1 MDASGDGKTG
11 QVITQIVD
19 ADRSQ
24 IFFLTSIINS
34 SEDAIICKTP
44 EGLITSWN
52 PAAERIF
59 GYRAEEVIGKPLS
72 VLESPDKQGEMF
84 RLLEKVR
91 NGESVDHYE
100 THRNRKDGSKIHIS
114 LTVSLIHSPAGELV
128 GIASI
133 ARDTTEH
140 NRIVADYRR
149 IFETTGDG
157 ILILDGETGE
167 ILDVNPFLVW
177 LLDYS
182 REDLLGKKL
191 WDIGVWSDVAAS
203 KASFAELQQKEYLRY
218 EDYPLVAKGGRK
230 IFVEFISNVYSTGAA
245 KLIQCNIRDMTSH
258 KASEESMAVSESRY
272 RRLFEAAQDGILI
285 LDAATGKITDVNPF
299 LIDMLGYSREE
310 FVGKRLWE
318 IGPFKDKE
326 ASKRAYL
333 ELSTKSYIRYE
344 DLPLEASDGRHCA
357 VEFVS
362 NVYLVGQEKVI
373 QCNIRDITA
382 RKKLEKERAQTLLQL
397 EAVLDNINDGVII
410 ADLDGT
416 ILAMNKE
423 ALALHGFKN
432 SRQFLEYQEI
442 FEQIDDEGRPV
453 TIDDGPLERAL
464 RGERFVD
471 HEMRLRC
478 KDSGKVWIASYSGT
492 MVHNKVGEAILA
504 VITLRDITGRKQ
516 VEEDLRIAKEQLEMI
531 TDTMPVGVVRCGRDY
546 RYLWGSSAFVRWLQR
561 MPEEIIG
568 HSIKEVLGDTAF
580 ETLSPYFELALAG
593 QKVDYETRVNF
604 KGLGLRWITVKDT
617 PTYDTSG
624 QPDGWVSVI
633 MDITHRKK
641 LEALIEELNADL
653 TARVSELEETNQ
665 ELDAFN
671 RMVSHDLRQPLNT
684 IGTSCQALELLCGD
698 KLDDECKKYVQIAY
712 DRVLAM
718 SGLIE
723 ALLRFSRM
731 AHSEP
736 RLEEI
741 NLSEIANNVFLEFK
755 LVDPD
760 RRVTFKAPESLT
772 AIGDPNL
779 MHSVLQNLI
788 GNAWKYT
795 GKTEAPVIE
804 LGVTEVAGE
813 QVYFVRDN
821 GIGFAPTDAGKLF
834 TPFERLPGSEV
845 FKGNGIG
852 LATVDRIIR
861 RHKGRIRAE
870 GEPGKGATFYFTLP
884 GKGVT
889 SKLE

>member
-1 MDASGDGKTG
+1 MEATGAGNTG

-19 ADRSQ
+19 ADQSQ
-24 IFFLTSIINS
+24 IFFLASILNS

-52 PAAERIF
+52 PAAEHIF
-59 GYRAEEVIGKPLS
+59 GYQPEEVIGKPLS

-84 RLLEKVR
+84 DLLEKVR

-100 THRNRKDGSKIHIS
+100 THRSRKDGSKIHIS
-114 LTVSLIHSPAGELV
+114 LTVSPIHSPTGQLV

-133 ARDTTEH
+133 ARDITER

-157 ILILDGETGE
+157 ILILDAETGQ

-230 IFVEFISNVYSTGAA
+230 IFVEFISNVYSTGGA

-258 KASEESMAVSESRY
+258 KAIEESMAVSESRY
-272 RRLFEAAQDGILI
+272 RRLFEAEQDGVLI
-285 LDAATGKITDVNPF
+285 LDAATGEITDVNPF

-333 ELSTKSYIRYE
+333 ELSSKSYIRYE
-344 DLPLEASDGRHCA
+344 DLPLEASDGRQCA

-382 RKKLEKERAQTLLQL
+382 RKKLEQEREQTLLQL

-416 ILAMNKE
+416 IVAMNKE

-442 FEQIDDEGRPV
+442 FERIDDAGRPV
-453 TIDDGPLERAL
+453 SIDDGPLERTL

-471 HEMRLRC
+471 HEMRLRR
-478 KDSGKVWIASYSGT
+478 KDSGQVWIASYSGT
-492 MVHNKVGEAILA
+492 MVHDVAGEAILA
-504 VITLRDITGRKQ
+504 VITLRDITGRKRA
-516 VEEDLRIAKEQLEMI
+516 EEDLRIAKEQLQMI
-531 TDTMPVGVVRCGRDY
+531 TDTMPVGVVRCSRDY
-546 RYLWGSSAFVRWLQR
+546 RYLWGSSAFAKWLER
-561 MPEEIIG
+561 LPEGIVG
-568 HSIKEVLGDTAF
+568 HSIQEVLGDAAF
-580 ETLSPYFELALAG
+580 ATLAPHFQQALSG
-593 QKVDYETRVNF
+593 QRVEYEARVDF
-604 KGLGLRWITVKDT
+604 KGLGSRWITEKDT
-617 PTYDTSG
+617 PTYDASG
-624 QPDGWVSVI
+624 QPDGWVSVV
-633 MDITHRKK
+633 MDITHRKE
-641 LEALIEELNADL
+641 LEARIEALNGEL

-684 IGTSCQALELLCGD
+684 IGTSCQVLEMVCGD
-698 KLDDECKKYVQIAY
+698 QLGEEGKKYVRIAY
-712 DRVLAM
+712 DRVLVM

-723 ALLRFSRM
+723 ALLKFSRM
-731 AHSEP
+731 AHTQP
-736 RLEEI
+736 RLEKI
-741 NLSEIANNVFLEFK
+741 NLSEIAYSVYLELK
-755 LVDPD
+755 LGDPD
-760 RRVTFKAPESLT
+760 RRVTFKAPESLP

-779 MHSVLQNLI
+779 LHSVMQNLI

-795 GKTEAPVIE
+795 GTRKDAVIE
-804 LGVTEVAGE
+804 LGATETGGE
-813 QVYFVRDN
+813 PVYFLRDN
-821 GIGFAPTDAGKLF
+821 GIGFATADAGKLF

-845 FKGNGIG
+845 FQGNGIG
-852 LATVDRIIR
+852 LATVERIIR
-861 RHKGRIRAE
+861 RHKGRTRAE
-870 GEPGKGATFYFTLP
+870 GELGKGATFYFTLP
-884 GKGVT
+884 AST
-889 SKLE
+889 

>member
-1 MDASGDGKTG
+1 MDATGDGKTG
-11 QVITQIVD
+11 QVITQIED
-19 ADRSQ
+19 ADKSQ

-34 SEDAIICKTP
+34 SEDAIICQTP
-44 EGLITSWN
+44 QGVITSWN

-59 GYRAEEVIGKPLS
+59 GYQAAEVIGKQLS
-72 VLESPDKQGEMF
+72 VLESPDKQGEMSE
-84 RLLEKVR
+84 LLEKVR
-91 NGESVDHYE
+91 SGARVDRYE
-100 THRNRKDGSKIHIS
+100 THRKRKDGSVVHIS
-114 LTVSLIHSPAGELV
+114 LTISPIHSPAGQLV

-133 ARDTTEH
+133 ARDTTER
-140 NRIVADYRR
+140 NRMVADYRR

-157 ILILDGETGE
+157 ILILDADTGE

-191 WDIGVWSDVAAS
+191 WDIGLWSDVAAS

-230 IFVEFISNVYSTGAA
+230 IFVEFISSVYSTGGA

-258 KASEESMAVSESRY
+258 KAIEESMAVSESRY
-272 RRLFEAAQDGILI
+272 RRLFETAQDGILI
-285 LDAATGKITDVNPF
+285 LNADTGEITDVNPF

-333 ELSTKSYIRYE
+333 ELSSESYIRYE
-344 DLPLEASDGRHCA
+344 DLPLEASDGRQCA

-362 NVYLVGQEKVI
+362 NVYFVGQAKVI
-373 QCNIRDITA
+373 QCNIRDITT
-382 RKKLEKERAQTLLQL
+382 RKKLEQEREATLLQL

-410 ADLDGT
+410 AGLDGT

-432 SRQFLEYQEI
+432 SQQFLKYQEI
-442 FEQIDDEGRPV
+442 FEQIDNEGRPV
-453 TIDDGPLERAL
+453 PIDDGPLERAL

-471 HEMRLRC
+471 HEMRLRH

-492 MVHNKVGEAILA
+492 VVHDKAGESILA
-504 VITLRDITGRKQ
+504 VITLRDITGRKL
-516 VEEDLRIAKEQLEMI
+516 VEEDLRVAKEQLQMI
-531 TDTMPVGVVRCGRDY
+531 TDTMPVGVVRCSRDH
-546 RYLWGSSAFVRWLQR
+546 RYLWGSSAFVKWLR
-561 MPEEIIG
+561 RTPEEIIG
-568 HSIKEVLGDTAF
+568 HSIKEVLGDRAYQ
-580 ETLSPYFELALAG
+580 TLSPYIEQALAG
-593 QKVDYETRVNF
+593 QKVEYETSVNV

-624 QPDGWVSVI
+624 RPDGWVSVI
-633 MDITHRKK
+633 MDITRRKE
-641 LEALIEELNADL
+641 LEAQIEALNADL
-653 TARVSELEETNQ
+653 TARVRELEETNQ

-671 RMVSHDLRQPLNT
+671 RMASHDLRQPLNT

-723 ALLRFSRM
+723 ALLKFSRM

-741 NLSEIANNVFLEFK
+741 NLSEMSNNVYLELK
-755 LVDPD
+755 LADPE
-760 RRVTFKAPESLT
+760 RRATFKCSENLT

-779 MHSVLQNLI
+779 MYSVLQNLI

-795 GKTEAPVIE
+795 GQKEDAVIE
-804 LGVTEVAGE
+804 LGATEIAGE
-813 QVYFVRDN
+813 RVYFVRDN
-821 GIGFAPTDAGKLF
+821 GIGFAPADMGKLF
-834 TPFERLPGSEV
+834 APFQRLPGSEV

-861 RHKGRIRAE
+861 RHKGRLRAE

-884 GKGVT
+884 VKGV
-889 SKLE
+889 SR

>member
-1 MDASGDGKTG
+1 MEANGDGNTG
-11 QVITQIVD
+11 QVITQIAD
-19 ADRSQ
+19 ADKSQ

-44 EGLITSWN
+44 DGVIASWN
-52 PAAERIF
+52 PAAERMF
-59 GYRAEEVIGKPLS
+59 GYQAEEVIGKPLS
-72 VLESPDKQGEMF
+72 VLESPDKQGEMSE
-84 RLLEKVR
+84 LLEKVR
-91 NGESVDHYE
+91 KGEGVDHYE
-100 THRNRKDGSKIHIS
+100 THRSRKDGSVIHIS
-114 LTVSLIHSPAGELV
+114 LTISLIHSPEGQLV

-133 ARDTTEH
+133 ARDMTER

-157 ILILDGETGE
+157 ILILDAQTGE

-182 REDLLGKKL
+182 RDDLLGKKL

-218 EDYPLVAKGGRK
+218 ENYPLVAKGGRR
-230 IFVEFISNVYSTGAA
+230 IFVEFISNVYLAGGA

-258 KASEESMAVSESRY
+258 KASEESMVVSESRY

-285 LDAATGKITDVNPF
+285 LNADTGEITDVNPF
-299 LIDMLGYSREE
+299 LVDMLGYSREE

-318 IGPFKDKE
+318 IGSFKDKE
-326 ASKRAYL
+326 ASKRAYQ
-333 ELSTKSYIRYE
+333 ELSSKSYIRYD
-344 DLPLEASDGRHCA
+344 DLPLEARDGRQCA

-382 RKKLEKERAQTLLQL
+382 RKKLEQEREQILLKL
-397 EAVLDNINDGVII
+397 EAVLDNINDGVVI
-410 ADLDGT
+410 AGLDGT
-416 ILAMNKE
+416 VLAMNKE
-423 ALALHGFKN
+423 ALALHGFKS
-432 SRQFLEYQEI
+432 SRQFLKYQEI
-442 FEQIDDEGRPV
+442 FEQIDNEGRPV
-453 TIDDGPLERAL
+453 PIDDGPLERAL

-471 HEMRLRC
+471 HEMRLRH

-492 MVHNKVGEAILA
+492 VVHNKLGEAILA
-504 VITLRDITGRKQ
+504 VITLRDITGRKL
-516 VEEDLRIAKEQLEMI
+516 VEEDLRVAQEQLQMI
-531 TDTMPVGVVRCGRDY
+531 TDTMPVGVVRCSRDY
-546 RYLWGSSAFVRWLQR
+546 RYLWGSSAFVNWLQR
-561 MPEEIIG
+561 IPEGIIG
-568 HSIKEVLGDTAF
+568 HSIKEVLGDMAY
-580 ETLSPYFELALAG
+580 ETLSPYFERALAG
-593 QKVDYETRVNF
+593 QKVEYETRVNF

-633 MDITHRKK
+633 MDITHRKE
-641 LEALIEELNADL
+641 LEAQIKALNADL
-653 TARVSELEETNQ
+653 TARVCELEEANQ

-671 RMVSHDLRQPLNT
+671 RMASHDLRQPLNT

-698 KLDDECKKYVQIAY
+698 KLDDECKKYVHTAY

-718 SGLIE
+718 NGLIE

-731 AHSEP
+731 AHTEP
-736 RLEEI
+736 RLEKI
-741 NLSEIANNVFLEFK
+741 DLSEMSSNVCLELK
-755 LVDPD
+755 LADPE
-760 RRVTFKAPESLT
+760 RRVTFTAPESLT

-779 MHSVLQNLI
+779 VYSVLQNLI

-795 GKTEAPVIE
+795 GKKEDAVIE
-804 LGVTEVAGE
+804 LGATEIAGE
-813 QVYFVRDN
+813 RVYFVRDN
-821 GIGFAPTDAGKLF
+821 GIGFAPADMGRLF
-834 TPFERLPGSEV
+834 NPFERLPGSEA
-845 FKGNGIG
+845 FEGNGIG

-884 GKGVT
+884 VNGV
-889 SKLE
+889 SREA